1 MFSAETTPC
10 NCIRISWSADSN
22 YQIVIS
28 LLWLLLFW
36 ACSICQW
43 STEGYTSLTQ
53 NSRFH
58 YIGAKKCKM
67 NLITYHSIFSN
78 TGDNIRTHR
87 TEHAVGWKWG
97 CHISAHSDCNH
108 FDRSFL
114 GGLLLVFNYW
124 SSGGKDDGPLI
135 PCLPDNLSPRQLT
148 LFSLLDLGDKS
159 TATLIIKD
167 SGLASTNRCL
177 CQVQVT
183 FRSDS
188 VRLWSAALLW
198 WSRPQRGELG
208 RGAEGKWRGS

>member
-1 MFSAETTPC
+1 MQNET
-10 NCIRISWSADSN
+10 
-22 YQIVIS
+22 
-28 LLWLLLFW
+28 
-36 ACSICQW
+36 
-43 STEGYTSLTQ
+43 
-53 NSRFH
+53 
-58 YIGAKKCKM
+58 
-67 NLITYHSIFSN
+67 
-78 TGDNIRTHR
+78 DNISFHIFKHNNICTHR

-114 GGLLLVFNYW
+114 RGLLLVFNYW

-188 VRLWSAALLW
+188 LDCDLQHFYGGLDL
-198 WSRPQRGELG
+198 RGESLG
-208 RGAEGKWRGS
+208 EELRENGIKSLKRFIKQSTSRKIHVI